1 MDVGDSLWR
10 HSTYCDVIRGRD
22 SRPPLEILYCYTHIH
37 TKLECLLSLI
47 GNNHHVVQVCMHVW
61 CTMSKVTQNDFGCC
75 YSKVDF
81 FLKLFRCR
89 FSCFQFVLVVF
100 LFLRFLFVQLDF
112 YSFDLLRKR
121 LFVFVPRLKKV
132 RDVKFLMLALSWW
145 NSLPSRRKWLY
156 ENNEHNSFTIRSS

>member
-1 MDVGDSLWR
+1 MCDCLNVCVCESEANIFTGSILVPRLKLLLQLCLLYYSCAATIIMDVGDSLWR

-47 GNNHHVVQVCMHVW
+47 GNNHHVVQICMHVW

-81 FLKLFRCR
+81 FVKLFRCR
-89 FSCFQFVLVVF
+89 FSCFQFVLLVF
-100 LFLRFLFVQLDF
+100 LSIL
-112 YSFDLLRKR
+112 
-121 LFVFVPRLKKV
+121 
-132 RDVKFLMLALSWW
+132 
-145 NSLPSRRKWLY
+145 
-156 ENNEHNSFTIRSS
+156 